1 MAEPTATPLFTLAGP
16 TACGKTAV
24 AHRLAER
31 LGARILSV
39 DSMLVYRGMNIGT
52 DKPSPAELEAH
63 GYAGVDIVEPSETC
77 SVGRYLEA
85 VREPLAD
92 HRRPWIAVGGTGLY
106 FRCLVQGLAS
116 RPTAD
121 AAARAEAEAV
131 WQSGGLPALQDLVRR
146 AAPQAY
152 ERLRDPNN
160 PRRLIRVYEI
170 ARQGG
175 DASPPATWAEPPSLV
190 GLWREKAE
198 LDRFIAER
206 VRRMFE
212 AGLLDEAAALRARW
226 PALSSAALQ
235 AIGYREAFAVLDGRL
250 TRDAAIEE
258 TIRRTRRLA
267 RRQMTWF
274 RHQARM
280 QWVRVR
286 PDSPPEKIAD
296 EVLRLWERHGPTRAA
311 I

>member
-1 MAEPTATPLFTLAGP
+1 MAEAASTLLFTLAGP

-24 AHRLAER
+24 AHCLAER

-52 DKPSPAELEAH
+52 AKPSLAELSAH
-63 GYAGVDIVEPSETC
+63 GYAGVDIVDPSETC

-85 VREPLAD
+85 VREPLAG
-92 HRRPWIAVGGTGLY
+92 RGKTWIAVGGTGLY
-106 FRCLVQGLAS
+106 FRCLVQGLAP

-121 AAARAEAEAV
+121 AVARAEAEAT
-131 WQSGGLPALQDLVRR
+131 WQTGGLVALQNLIRR
-146 AAPQAY
+146 AAPQAF

-160 PRRLIRVYEI
+160 PRRLIRAYEV

-175 DASPPATWAEPPSLV
+175 DASPPATWQDPPSLV

-198 LDRFIAER
+198 LDVRVAER
-206 VRRMFE
+206 VRHMFN
-212 AGLLDEAAALRARW
+212 AGLLDEVAALRDRW
-226 PALSSAALQ
+226 PSLSNAALQ

-250 TRDAAIEE
+250 SCEAAIEE
-258 TIRRTRRLA
+258 TIRRTRRLV

-286 PDSPPEKIAD
+286 PDCSPDKIAD
-296 EVLRLWERHGPTRAA
+296 EVLRLWERDGPTPAA
-311 I
+311 M